1 MDRLRHVH
9 GHLAERTVT
18 PGQTVTLGAFD
29 LPVPN
34 LALWSTS
41 GGFHG
46 MNPIQSAPTVTP
58 AEVQQF
64 QRQKAKRR
72 PQETGSKRQSPLEP
86 LPCHSSPCRE
96 ERRVSDLAIR
106 PRFVFAIL
114 TLMQNLQQQQQQIH
128 AQRRSPVLVS
138 EALEQFHQLR
148 QQWTEHAL
156 ITCLGTSS
164 LVLDPAQ
171 LIGSAKGERKLYTDM
186 QNFQQSQDVLENH
199 DIMLPHNETDDGA
212 FDTSTGTM
220 TCEYINQIQP
230 DDTQPVSTRD
240 NKFVVF
246 SGPELIERL
255 RLNQQ
260 SGNLLPLPLVVAMAD
275 VVAAYAGYCSMT
287 ANVVSTLAGMNGKDS
302 CFSKQMNLADNNNN
316 MAFASPSG
324 SSNDYFYEVD
334 DNTATMD
341 GHGAWAASGAGL
353 PVHDFLHGMSAF
365 ESPLSEILEGDFS
378 DDIEF
383 DAFIEKELAK
393 GYGLEVFPSNANM
406 GDLCAFD
413 FNTPVVPTPDF
424 NDPLLF
430 PIVDDSQALGYS
442 SFDFDLPATESFF
455 APLSIGDAS
464 PYTNSPFTHSANSAS
479 PFTTSPDS
487 TTESDTSG
495 HAYACTADGC
505 FKTFKKESQ
514 LKQHQR
520 VHKKSLTCPHCPS
533 APKFAQVRDLER
545 HLQVRHKDVAARDNV
560 RSETR
565 QCPFE
570 GCAHRGR
577 RDNVSR
583 HFESK
588 HGGKLMWRKGVPTVL
603 AV

>member
-1 MDRLRHVH
+1 
-9 GHLAERTVT
+9 
-18 PGQTVTLGAFD
+18 
-29 LPVPN
+29 
-34 LALWSTS
+34 
-41 GGFHG
+41 

-58 AEVQQF
+58 AAVQQF

-72 PQETGSKRQSPLEP
+72 PQETDSERQSPLEP

-96 ERRVSDLAIR
+96 ERRVSDLANR
-106 PRFVFAIL
+106 PQFVFAIL
-114 TLMQNLQQQQQQIH
+114 TLMQNLQQQKQQQQQQQQIH
-128 AQRRSPVLVS
+128 AQRRSHALVS
-138 EALEQFHQLR
+138 EASERFHQLR

-156 ITCLGTSS
+156 NTCLGTSN
-164 LVLDPAQ
+164 LVLDPVE
-171 LIGSAKGERKLYTDM
+171 LIGSTKGERKPYTDM
-186 QNFQQSQDVLENH
+186 QNYQQSQDVLENH

-220 TCEYINQIQP
+220 TGEHISQIQP
-230 DDTQPVSTRD
+230 DDTKPVSTRD
-240 NKFVVF
+240 NESDVF
-246 SGPELIERL
+246 SGPESIERL

-260 SGNLLPLPLVVAMAD
+260 SGNLLPLPLVVAMAKI
-275 VVAAYAGYCSMT
+275 VATYAGYCSMT
-287 ANVVSTLAGMNGKDS
+287 ANVVSILAVMNGKDN
-302 CFSKQMNLADNNNN
+302 CFSKQMNVAD
-316 MAFASPSG
+316 G
-324 SSNDYFYEVD
+324 SSNNYFYEVD

-393 GYGLEVFPSNANM
+393 GYGLEVFPSNGNT
-406 GDLCAFD
+406 GDPCAFD

-442 SFDFDLPATESFF
+442 SFDFNLPAAESFF

-464 PYTNSPFTHSANSAS
+464 PYTNSPFTHSTNSAS

-495 HAYACTADGC
+495 HAYACTADSC

-603 AV
+603 TV